1 MAIPIKYNLRN
12 LVVRRVNSLMTIFA
26 IALVVAVFLALMSL
40 ANGLNT
46 ALVSTGA
53 PANVIVMRDGAQSEV
68 QSIVTKDAYQV
79 IQTIPGIAR
88 DSSGKPITSA
98 EVTVLVNLPRRGSGE
113 PSNVT
118 VRGVS
123 PAGFTLR
130 PQLNLVEGR
139 MFRTGVGEAI
149 VSRRIAGRFSS
160 TGLGEQLKLG
170 RSDWTVVGIFE
181 AGNTAFDSEIW
192 SDVNQVMDAFDRSDY
207 SSVLVRAADSIS
219 PTQVADRIASEQR
232 LKLQAKPELKYY
244 EEQTS
249 SAAPIRAL
257 GMFVA
262 VILGIGA
269 CFGGMN
275 TMYAA
280 VASRT
285 REIGTLRALG
295 FSKGSILTSFVIES
309 LILALIGG
317 ALGCLL
323 ALPVNGVTTGT
334 TNFRTF
340 SELAFSFQLS
350 YDLVLT
356 ALIFAAIMGLL
367 GGLLPARMASRL
379 PITSALRQL

>member
-1 MAIPIKYNLRN
+1 LAIPLKYNLRN
-12 LVVRRVNSLMTIFA
+12 LVVRRVNSLMTVFT

-46 ALVSTGA
+46 ALVSSGA
-53 PANVIVMRDGAQSEV
+53 PSNAIVMRESAQSEV
-68 QSIVTKDAYQV
+68 QSIVTKESYQI

-88 DSSGKPITSA
+88 DSSGKPITSG
-98 EVTVLVNLPRRGSGE
+98 EVTVLVNLPRRQTGE

-123 PAGFTLR
+123 AAGFSLR
-130 PQLNLVEGR
+130 PQIKLVDGK

-149 VSRRIAGRFSS
+149 VSRRIANRFAS
-160 TGLGEQLKLG
+160 TGLGDQIKLG
-170 RSDWTVVGIFE
+170 RRNWTVVGIFE

-192 SDVNQVMDAFDRSDY
+192 ADVNEVMDSFDRADY
-207 SSVLVRAADSIS
+207 SSVLVRAADGFTPQQIS
-219 PTQVADRIASEQR
+219 DRVNGEQR
-232 LKLQAKPELKYY
+232 LKLEAKPELKYY

-249 SAAPIRAL
+249 AAAPIRGL

-262 VILGIGA
+262 IILGIGA

-280 VASRT
+280 VAART
-285 REIGTLRALG
+285 REVGTLRALG
-295 FSKGSILTSFVIES
+295 FSKRSIMTSFVIES

-317 ALGCLL
+317 VVGCLL

-350 YDLVLT
+350 PELIGT
-356 ALIFAAIMGLL
+356 ALIFAAVMGLL
-367 GGLLPARMASRL
+367 GGFLPARAASRL
-379 PITSALRQL
+379 PITTALRQM

>member
-1 MAIPIKYNLRN
+1 LAIPLKYNLRN
-12 LVVRRVNSLMTIFA
+12 LVVRRVNSLMTVFT
-26 IALVVAVFLALMSL
+26 IALVVAVSLALMSL

-46 ALVSTGA
+46 ALVSSGA
-53 PANVIVMRDGAQSEV
+53 PSNAIVMRESAQSEV
-68 QSIVTKDAYQV
+68 QSIVTKESYQI

-88 DSSGKPITSA
+88 DSSGKPITSG
-98 EVTVLVNLPRRGSGE
+98 EVTVLVNLPRRQTGE

-123 PAGFTLR
+123 AAGFSLR
-130 PQLNLVEGR
+130 PQIKLVDGK

-149 VSRRIAGRFSS
+149 VSRRIANRFAS
-160 TGLGEQLKLG
+160 TGLGDQIKLG
-170 RSDWTVVGIFE
+170 RRNWTVVGIFE

-192 SDVNQVMDAFDRSDY
+192 ADVNEVMDSFDRADY
-207 SSVLVRAADSIS
+207 SSVLVRAADGFTPQQIS
-219 PTQVADRIASEQR
+219 DRVNGEQR
-232 LKLQAKPELKYY
+232 LKLEAKPELKYY

-249 SAAPIRAL
+249 AAAPIRGL

-262 VILGIGA
+262 IILGIGA

-280 VASRT
+280 VAART
-285 REIGTLRALG
+285 REVGTLRALG
-295 FSKGSILTSFVIES
+295 FSKRSIMTSFVIES

-317 ALGCLL
+317 VVGCLL

-350 YDLVLT
+350 PELIGT
-356 ALIFAAIMGLL
+356 ALIFAAVMGLL
-367 GGLLPARMASRL
+367 GGFLPARAASRL
-379 PITSALRQL
+379 PITTALRQM

>member
-1 MAIPIKYNLRN
+1 LAIPLKYNLRN
-12 LVVRRVNSLMTIFA
+12 LVVRRVNSLMTVFT

-46 ALVSTGA
+46 ALVSSGA
-53 PANVIVMRDGAQSEV
+53 PANAIVMRESAQSEV
-68 QSIVTKDAYQV
+68 QSIVTKESYQI

-88 DSSGKPITSA
+88 DSSGKPITSG
-98 EVTVLVNLPRRGSGE
+98 EVTVLVNLPRRQTGE

-123 PAGFTLR
+123 AAGFSLR
-130 PQLNLVEGR
+130 PQIKLVDGK

-149 VSRRIAGRFSS
+149 VSRRIANRFAS
-160 TGLGEQLKLG
+160 TGLGDQIKLG
-170 RSDWTVVGIFE
+170 RRNWTVVGIFE

-192 SDVNQVMDAFDRSDY
+192 ADVNEVMDSFDRADY
-207 SSVLVRAADSIS
+207 SSVLVRAADGFTPQQIS
-219 PTQVADRIASEQR
+219 DRVNGEQR
-232 LKLQAKPELKYY
+232 LKLEAKPELKYY

-249 SAAPIRAL
+249 AAAPIRGL

-262 VILGIGA
+262 IILGIGA

-280 VASRT
+280 VAART
-285 REIGTLRALG
+285 REVGTLRALG
-295 FSKGSILTSFVIES
+295 FSKGSIMTSFVIES

-317 ALGCLL
+317 VVGCLL

-350 YDLVLT
+350 PELIGT
-356 ALIFAAIMGLL
+356 ALIFAAVMGLL
-367 GGLLPARMASRL
+367 GGFLPARAASRL
-379 PITSALRQL
+379 PITTALRQM

>member
-1 MAIPIKYNLRN
+1 MAIPLKYNLRN
-12 LVVRRVNSLMTIFA
+12 LVRRRVNSLMTVFT
-26 IALVVAVFLALMSL
+26 IALVVAVFLAVMSL
-40 ANGLNT
+40 ANGLNA

-53 PANVIVMRDGAQSEV
+53 PANAIVMRESAQSEV
-68 QSIVTKDAYQV
+68 QSLVTKDAYQV

-88 DSSGKPITSA
+88 DSSGKPIVSA
-98 EVTVLVNLPRRGSGE
+98 EVTVLVNLPRRQTGQ

-123 PAGFTLR
+123 PAGFSLR
-130 PQLNLVEGR
+130 PQLKLVDGK
-139 MFRTGVGEAI
+139 MFRPGVGEAI
-149 VSRRIAGRFSS
+149 VSRRIADRFAS
-160 TGLGEQLKLG
+160 TGLGDQIKLG
-170 RSDWTVVGIFE
+170 RRDWTVVGIFE

-192 SDVNQVMDAFDRSDY
+192 SDVNEVMDAFDRSDY
-207 SSVLVRAADSIS
+207 SSVLVKSADGFT
-219 PTQVADRIASEQR
+219 PTQICDRISGEQR
-232 LKLQAKPELKYY
+232 LKLEAKPEIRYY
-244 EEQTS
+244 EEQTT
-249 SAAPIRAL
+249 AAGPIRAL

-280 VASRT
+280 VAART

-309 LILALIGG
+309 LILAIVGG

-350 YDLVLT
+350 TELIVT
-356 ALIFAAIMGLL
+356 ALIFAVIMGFL
-367 GGLLPARMASRL
+367 GGLLPARSASRL
-379 PITSALRQL
+379 PITTALRQM